1 MMVRPAVGDSSL
13 EGTDATGSQT
23 NDGMKRWLIL
33 GIAAAIIVIAAILLG
48 RFAAEPLQRF
58 AQWVNG
64 LGPWAPVVFILG
76 YALAAVAFFPGSL
89 LTLAAGAIFGLV
101 RGSIYVFVAATLGA
115 SLSFLIARYAARPLV
130 RRKLA
135 GDARFEKIDRAVGKE
150 GGKMVLLM
158 RLSPILPYNAL
169 NYALGLTKVGFVPFL
184 LGSIGMI
191 PGTILYTYYGKVAGD
206 LTALGRGVR
215 HGPEYYAF
223 LAVGLLATI
232 AVVILGARVGK
243 RALANNDA

>member
-1 MMVRPAVGDSSL
+1 
-13 EGTDATGSQT
+13 
-23 NDGMKRWLIL
+23 MKRWLVL
-33 GIAAAIIVIAAILLG
+33 ACAAAIIVVAAILLG

-89 LTLAAGAIFGLV
+89 LTLAAGAIFGLL

-130 RRKLA
+130 WRKLA
-135 GDARFEKIDRAVGKE
+135 GDDRFEKIDRAVGKE
-150 GGKMVLLM
+150 GGKMVFLM

-169 NYALGLTKVGFVPFL
+169 NYALGLTKVGFIPFL

-206 LTALGRGVR
+206 LTALGRGVK
-215 HGPEYYAF
+215 HGPEYYVF